1 MSDVDAF
8 PHPEPTAPALACVG
22 IHLDLVMQV
31 SISEHYEAT
40 GLEREKGPESV
51 LGGPGIN
58 LTAIG
63 I

>member
-1 MSDVDAF
+1 MSDVAAF

-22 IHLDLVMQV
+22 IHLDLAVQV
-31 SISEHYEAT
+31 SISQHYEAT
-40 GLEREKGPESV
+40 GLEREIGPESV

-58 LTAIG
+58 STAVG